1 MACLHLAHFTLVGRH
16 RMLQR
21 VSLEAG
27 QWPTIFRKR
36 RFLGL
41 EWSGCM
47 PVFSLPEEQRFE
59 GLGNSG
65 PNLVN
70 WLALWATPVA
80 TLWLLLLHQRKSQN
94 QPHFTWFVKTPQV
107 DFIAHLIL
115 LSDVLSRPLWTL
127 KIWTGS
133 SCSLGRLQI
142 DFQADRVEPWQFLCH
157 WDVKQIQLKP

>member
-1 MACLHLAHFTLVGRH
+1 MEKEEIVRKTAPQCVPEAVMACLHLAHFTLVGRH

-41 EWSGCM
+41 EWSVCM

-70 WLALWATPVA
+70 WLASLGHASSYALTPAAASKEMPKSTPFHMVCKDTTGRFQSSSDLAIRCAFKATVN
-80 TLWLLLLHQRKSQN
+80 TENMNWLLLFFR
-94 QPHFTWFVKTPQV
+94 
-107 DFIAHLIL
+107 
-115 LSDVLSRPLWTL
+115 
-127 KIWTGS
+127 
-133 SCSLGRLQI
+133 
-142 DFQADRVEPWQFLCH
+142 
-157 WDVKQIQLKP
+157 

>member
-1 MACLHLAHFTLVGRH
+1 MACLYLAHFTLVGRH

-70 WLALWATPVA
+70 WLASLGHASSYALTPAAASKGKPKSTPFHMVCKDTTGRFYSSSDLAIRCASKA
-80 TLWLLLLHQRKSQN
+80 TLNTENMNWLLLFFR
-94 QPHFTWFVKTPQV
+94 
-107 DFIAHLIL
+107 
-115 LSDVLSRPLWTL
+115 
-127 KIWTGS
+127 
-133 SCSLGRLQI
+133 
-142 DFQADRVEPWQFLCH
+142 
-157 WDVKQIQLKP
+157 